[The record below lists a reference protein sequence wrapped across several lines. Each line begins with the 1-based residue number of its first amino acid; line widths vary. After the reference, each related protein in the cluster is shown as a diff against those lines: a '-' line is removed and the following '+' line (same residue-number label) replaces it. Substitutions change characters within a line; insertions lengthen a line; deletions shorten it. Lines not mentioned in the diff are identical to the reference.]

1 MNFVLA
7 DYAPSTQRKD
17 KFKLDMRVTKSQAK
31 ELESN
36 PFFSLYLN
44 KYGKTVMP
52 VFLLTR
58 IFSAIVPR
66 LASYKLI
73 RQSDQAKLWGKS
85 TAGSLTVEKQSDGFL
100 FEWVLD
106 TDSNLAQFLR
116 SLYQISD
123 NDFLTK
129 RDDFG
134 NEILPIDKEVKR
146 ILDLKYSAGLAGT
159 KLRLDTQA
167 IANFMVKD
175 TEKLSFSCLRELLI
189 EITQDYRIRA
199 SVKAFMTAKEA
210 ELLTRLQY
218 LAIRNIDIYPIVLHW
233 LASGYAKGPTTSVSL
248 SRVSANIDPQSV
260 RYAKTNEHNLCLTQ
274 NGEIWYIPREVNK
287 SRDYESLYTR
297 FCTSDNPDN
306 KKFGLSVRSG
316 TEPRVALPIN
326 MPILVDWTNAK
337 FSYSTSTGGQAILD
351 LSQCRPVTATHV
363 RNLFRRLPLDTAL
376 INTWY
381 KYAEYLGVP
390 RSELTFKLND
400 SSQEYTVED
409 LINANRVGLEE
420 DQFFTF
426 YDLLGDEDFKPAITI
441 LTKIANALEQKAE
454 QFMNQYSVQTWV
466 GTLGLLK
473 SIAVYGSDWATYSQQ
488 DKANRSASINQAV
501 TPGWQVPSVPF
512 WNNAP
517 GLMPHQTRVL
527 NMMKD
532 DPAYCLLPVAAGGG
546 KTPLAIMDVLKQYAQ
561 GKNAPYIILCPNML
575 VSQYVQEI
583 AFFTK
588 GRLNAIPITTAVVR
602 RNGLDR
608 LQKIFDAAPRN
619 TVVVASYNAIVYN
632 NHKIAYGT
640 NTVTRFPIVEFL
652 RQFQFGYALC
662 DESHQLK
669 SEKAI
674 KAKAVKILLSDIPMI
689 RLASGTLAY
698 NRINDIVGQASIMD
712 PSLFGTQADF
722 EATFGKYVKGKYAG
736 IKKGMEAVINS
747 RLKEDMV
754 IAGAQR
760 KEWAALLPQTETN
773 YHMVNLSP
781 QEQEI
786 YQKILDIASERL
798 EDTPELKKA
807 MEELEKL
814 KAQQKVDFSQER
826 QDLIDER
833 EERLTS
839 RITPYLQKLERL
851 IIDPLK
857 ESAMMTEIPPNFV
870 SEKVRTVIKLV
881 ERHIEGW
888 DEMEKD
894 EQGNPTGNFIQHPPT
909 PGKVIIFTENLASA
923 ESIFDAFTKVGSTVA
938 ENGLL
943 YSTTNKHELL
953 NKFNT
958 DPDVKWMVGV
968 ETSINTGLNLQAA
981 SRIIRAEYPWQP
993 GALEQGNARIL
1004 RPLLKSK
1011 DGRTT
1016 VYFDWVVCDGTID
1029 TLKVS
1034 RLMAKS
1040 AEIAKF
1046 EHPSDPRYQKLGIV
1060 SDPITNDEIS
1070 VIPVIGVT
1078 MKSIR
1083 NGLRFV
1089 NTDRTPG
1096 ELYDYFKAM
1105 KALHGFEKD
1114 DYQNYRLQHPEEI
1127 NEDGTMKSV
1136 PVTVEANPKDAKILR
1151 YIPYVEGTNL
1161 YNSEQLGLQRL
1172 DEYLNRVSQALSDD
1186 DEDDDSTE
1194 DTGEVDQA
1202 YLDHLEELKGETVY
1216 CEYGECQIYSIS
1228 LTKPNCVVVPIHSTQ
1243 RIRIPLS
1250 SVFLITKKVVKP
1262 QVLYKALAKEVGIT
1276 TVVEPEYIRPAG
1288 AKDANKGLKKLR
1300 RKQQEQEQQEQAPI
1314 ENSAELQVSLKATLI
1329 NGLLGLRFVDI
1340 EGHDLG
1346 VNILEQNGFR
1356 LAPEYYRAQIKNLR
1370 MLEQWLVR
1378 MTEMGLKFRAPYDY
1392 SGSWK
1397 QIAGL
1402 MRRRQARYNDDDME
1416 YKANTAVITKV
1427 VSKGQ
1432 LQNILRWD
1440 VKPTNRQDVLRVQPM
1455 FSNGVVFAIM
1465 PSNRLYSIGNKIRR
1479 KRVPGMKWERGPE
1492 AYERYFVRK
1501 QDALKCL
1508 NDLQESGLT
1517 ITNLKQLVQTIQKA
1531 RTAKFDDI
1539 DSIKEKTSRT
1549 RRTRKSKWDLR
1560 LDLPEDQEIELI
1572 DDRKV
1577 RRTRRKKSPW
1587 DVQVDLPKRNI
1598 RIKNDVPL
1606 DNIRAPRR
1614 KWYK

>member
-17 KFKLDMRVTKSQAK
+17 KFKLDMRVTKGQAK
-31 ELESN
+31 QMESN

-52 VFLLTR
+52 VFLLSK
-58 IFSAIVPR
+58 IFNAMVPR
-66 LASYKLI
+66 LAKYKLI
-73 RQSDQAKLWGKS
+73 RQADQAKLWGKS
-85 TAGSLTVEKQSDGFL
+85 TAATLTIEKQSDGF
-100 FEWVLD
+100 VLQW
-106 TDSNLAQFLR
+106 TLNEVTKLQPFLR
-116 SLYQISD
+116 LLYQISD
-123 NDFLTK
+123 NEFLTK
-129 RDDFG
+129 TDELG
-134 NEILPIDKEVKR
+134 NQIPPLDAEVKR
-146 ILDLKYSAGLAGT
+146 ILDINYSAGLAGT
-159 KLRLDTQA
+159 KLRLDTDA
-167 IANFMVKD
+167 IARFMTKD
-175 TEKLSFSCLRELLI
+175 VEKLSFSCVRELVI
-189 EITQDYRIRA
+189 EIDQLYGITTRIT
-199 SVKAFMTAKEA
+199 AFMTAKEA

-218 LAIRNIDIYPIVLHW
+218 LAIRNIDIFPIVLHW

-248 SRVSANIDPQSV
+248 SRVSANIDPQSI
-260 RYAKTNEHNLCLTQ
+260 RYAKTNEHNLCLNQ
-274 NGEIWYIPREVNK
+274 DGQIWYIPREVNK

-297 FCTSDNPDN
+297 YCTSDNPEN
-306 KKFGLSVRSG
+306 KKFGLMVRG
-316 TEPRVALPIN
+316 EGEAKTKLPAN

-337 FSYSTSTGGQAILD
+337 FSYSTGMGGQAILD
-351 LSQCRPVTATHV
+351 LSRCRPVTATHV
-363 RNLFRRLPLDTAL
+363 RNVFRRLPLDPQL
-376 INTWY
+376 ISTWY

-390 RSELTFKLND
+390 RSELLTKIGD
-400 SSQEYTVED
+400 STASYSVMD
-409 LINANRVGLEE
+409 MIFAASRGLPEGE
-420 DQFFTF
+420 FLSF
-426 YDLLGDEDFKPAITI
+426 YELLGDDEFKPAVDI
-441 LTKIANALEQKAE
+441 LTKIASVLEQKSE
-454 QFMNQYSVQTWV
+454 QFMNQYSVFTWV
-466 GTLGLLK
+466 NTLGLLK
-473 SIAVYGSDWATYSQQ
+473 SIAVYAPDWAKYSEE
-488 DKANRSASINQAV
+488 DKANRSASINQAI
-501 TPGWQVPSVPF
+501 TPGWQLPSVPF
-512 WNNAP
+512 FNNAP
-517 GLMPHQTRVL
+517 GLMPHQVRVM
-527 NMMKD
+527 NIMKD
-532 DPAYCLLPVAAGGG
+532 DPKFCLLPVAAGGG
-546 KTPLAIMDVLKQYAQ
+546 KTICAIMDILKQYSQ
-561 GKNAPYIILCPNML
+561 GKNAPYMVLCPNML
-575 VSQYVQEI
+575 VSQYVQEV

-619 TVVVASYNAIVYN
+619 TVVIVSYNAIIYN
-632 NHKIAYGT
+632 SHKIAYGT

-669 SEKAI
+669 SEKSL
-674 KAKAVKILLSDIPMI
+674 KGKAVKILLSDIPMI

-722 EATFGKYVKGKYAG
+722 ENTYGKFVKGKYAG
-736 IKKGMEAVINS
+736 LKHGMEAVINS
-747 RLKEDMV
+747 RLKDDMV

-773 YHMVNLSP
+773 YHMVNLSL

-786 YQKILDIASERL
+786 YQKVLDIASEHL

-814 KAQQKVDFSQER
+814 KAQQKIEYSQER

-857 ESAMMTEIPPNFV
+857 ESAMMTEIPADYV
-870 SEKVRTVIKLV
+870 SEKVRKVIELV
-881 ERHIEGW
+881 EHHIEGW
-888 DEMEKD
+888 DEMKKD
-894 EQGNPTGNFIQHPPT
+894 SAGVPTGEFIHHLPT

-923 ESIFDAFTKVGSTVA
+923 QSIFDAFAKVGSSVA

-953 NKFNT
+953 DKFNT
-958 DPDVKWMVGV
+958 DPNIKWMVGV

-1046 EHPSDPRYQKLGIV
+1046 EHPSDTRYQNIGI
-1060 SDPITNDEIS
+1060 SHDPITNQR
-1070 VIPVIGVT
+1070 VFTIPVIGVT

-1083 NGLRFV
+1083 AGLRFV
-1089 NTDRTPG
+1089 NPDRTEG

-1105 KALHGFEKD
+1105 KTLHGIEKD
-1114 DYQNYRLQHPEEI
+1114 DYQTYRLQHPEEI
-1127 NEDGTMKSV
+1127 NADGTMKSV
-1136 PVTVEANPKDAKILR
+1136 PVTIEQNPKDAKILR

-1161 YNSEQLGLQRL
+1161 YNSDQLGLQRL
-1172 DEYLNRVSQALSDD
+1172 DEYLNRVSQSLSDD
-1186 DEDDDSTE
+1186 DEDEGGDLSE
-1194 DTGEVDQA
+1194 DTTDADDAFLE
-1202 YLDHLEELKGETVY
+1202 HLEQLKGETVY

-1228 LTKPNCVVVPIHSTQ
+1228 ATKPNCVVIPVHSVQ
-1243 RIRIPLS
+1243 RIRVPLS

-1262 QVLYKALAKEVGIT
+1262 QVLYKALAKEVGIN
-1276 TVVEPEYIRPAG
+1276 TVVEPEYVRPAG
-1288 AKDANKGLKKLR
+1288 AKETSKGLKKLR
-1300 RKQQEQEQQEQAPI
+1300 KQQEEEQPAI
-1314 ENSAELQVSLKATLI
+1314 ENSAELQINLKPMLI
-1329 NGLLGLRFVDI
+1329 NGLLGFRFIDL

-1346 VNILEQNGFR
+1346 INILEQNGFR

-1370 MLEQWLVR
+1370 MLEQWLTR
-1378 MTEMGLKFRAPYDY
+1378 MTEMGLKFKAPYDY

-1416 YKANTAVITKV
+1416 YKANTAVVTKV

-1440 VKPTNRQDVLRVQPM
+1440 VKPTNRTDVLRVQPM

-1492 AYERYFVRK
+1492 AYERYFARK
-1501 QDALKCL
+1501 DEALNCL
-1508 NDLQESGLT
+1508 KQLQESGLT
-1517 ITNLKQLVQTIQKA
+1517 ITNLKQLMQTIQKA

-1539 DSIKEKTSRT
+1539 DSIKQKVNRT
-1549 RRTRKSKWDLR
+1549 RRTRKSKWDLS
-1560 LDLPEDQEIELI
+1560 LDLPEDGEITII
-1572 DDRKV
+1572 DDRKD
-1577 RRTRRKKSPW
+1577 RRKRSSRRKSPW
-1587 DVQVDLPKRNI
+1587 DIKVDLPQRNI
-1598 RIKNDVPL
+1598 RIKNDAPL
-1606 DNIRAPRR
+1606 NIRAPRR
-1614 KWYK
+1614 KWYS

>member
-1 MNFVLA
+1 MNFVLV

-17 KFKLDMRVTKSQAK
+17 KFKLDMRVTKGQAK
-31 ELESN
+31 QMESN

-52 VFLLTR
+52 VFLLSK
-58 IFSAIVPR
+58 IFNAMVPR
-66 LASYKLI
+66 LAKYKLI
-73 RQSDQAKLWGKS
+73 RQADQAKLWGKS
-85 TAGSLTVEKQSDGFL
+85 TAATLTIEKQSDGF
-100 FEWVLD
+100 VLQW
-106 TDSNLAQFLR
+106 TLNEVTKLQPFLR
-116 SLYQISD
+116 LLYQISD
-123 NDFLTK
+123 NEFLTK
-129 RDDFG
+129 TDELG
-134 NEILPIDKEVKR
+134 NQIPPLEAEVKR
-146 ILDLKYSAGLAGT
+146 ILDINYSAGLAGT
-159 KLRLDTQA
+159 KLRLDTDA
-167 IANFMVKD
+167 IARFMTKD
-175 TEKLSFSCLRELLI
+175 VEKLSFSCIRELVI
-189 EITQDYRIRA
+189 EIDQLYGITTRIT
-199 SVKAFMTAKEA
+199 AFMTAKEA
-210 ELLTRLQY
+210 ELLTHLQY
-218 LAIRNIDIYPIVLHW
+218 LAIRNIDIFPIVLHW

-248 SRVSANIDPQSV
+248 SRVSANIDPQSI
-260 RYAKTNEHNLCLTQ
+260 RYAKTNEYNLCLNQ
-274 NGEIWYIPREVNK
+274 DGQIWYIPREVNK

-297 FCTSDNPDN
+297 YCTSDDPEN
-306 KKFGLSVRSG
+306 KKFGLMVRG
-316 TEPRVALPIN
+316 EGEAKTKLPAN

-337 FSYSTSTGGQAILD
+337 FSYSTGMGGQAILD
-351 LSQCRPVTATHV
+351 LSRCRPLTATHV
-363 RNLFRRLPLDTAL
+363 RNVFRRLPLDPQL
-376 INTWY
+376 ISTWY

-390 RSELTFKLND
+390 RSELLTRIGD
-400 SSQEYTVED
+400 SAVSYSVMD
-409 LINANRVGLEE
+409 MIFAASRGLPEGE
-420 DQFFTF
+420 FLSF
-426 YDLLGDEDFKPAITI
+426 YELLGDDEFKPAVDI
-441 LTKIANALEQKAE
+441 LTKIANVLEQKSE
-454 QFMNQYSVQTWV
+454 QFMNQYSVFTWV
-466 GTLGLLK
+466 NTLGLLK
-473 SIAVYGSDWATYSQQ
+473 SIAVYAPEWAKYSEE
-488 DKANRSASINQAV
+488 DKANRSASINQAI
-501 TPGWQVPSVPF
+501 TPGWQLPSVPF
-512 WNNAP
+512 FNNAP
-517 GLMPHQTRVL
+517 GLMPHQVRVM

-532 DPAYCLLPVAAGGG
+532 DPKFCLLPVAAGGG
-546 KTPLAIMDVLKQYAQ
+546 KTICAIMDILKQYSQ
-561 GKNAPYIILCPNML
+561 GKNAPYMVLCPNML
-575 VSQYVQEI
+575 VSQYVQEV

-619 TVVVASYNAIVYN
+619 TVVIVSYNAIVYN
-632 NHKIAYGT
+632 SHKIAYGT

-669 SEKAI
+669 SEKSI
-674 KAKAVKILLSDIPMI
+674 KARAVNILLSDIPMI

-722 EATFGKYVKGKYAG
+722 ENTYGKFVKGKYAG
-736 IKKGMEAVINS
+736 LKHGMEAVINS
-747 RLKEDMV
+747 RLKDDMV

-773 YHMVNLSP
+773 YYMVNLSP

-786 YQKILDIASERL
+786 YQKVLDIASEHL

-857 ESAMMTEIPPNFV
+857 ESAMMTEIPADYV
-870 SEKVRTVIKLV
+870 SEKVRKVIELV
-881 ERHIEGW
+881 EHHIEGW
-888 DEMEKD
+888 DEMKKD
-894 EQGNPTGNFIQHPPT
+894 SAGVPTGEFIHHLPT

-923 ESIFDAFTKVGSTVA
+923 QSIFDAFAKVGSSVA

-953 NKFNT
+953 DKFNT
-958 DPDVKWMVGV
+958 DPNIKWMVGV

-1046 EHPSDPRYQKLGIV
+1046 EHPSDTRYQNIGI
-1060 SDPITNDEIS
+1060 SHDPITNQR
-1070 VIPVIGVT
+1070 VFTIPVIGVT

-1083 NGLRFV
+1083 AGLRFV
-1089 NTDRTPG
+1089 NPDRTEG

-1105 KALHGFEKD
+1105 KTLHGIEKN
-1114 DYQNYRLQHPEEI
+1114 DYQTYRLQHPEEI
-1127 NEDGTMKSV
+1127 NADGTMKSV
-1136 PVTVEANPKDAKILR
+1136 PVTIEQNPKDAKILR

-1161 YNSEQLGLQRL
+1161 YNSDQLGLQRL
-1172 DEYLNRVSQALSDD
+1172 DEYLNRVSQSLSDD
-1186 DEDDDSTE
+1186 DEDEGGDLSE
-1194 DTGEVDQA
+1194 DTTDADDAFLE
-1202 YLDHLEELKGETVY
+1202 HLEQLKGETVY

-1228 LTKPNCVVVPIHSTQ
+1228 ATKPNCVVIPVHSVQ
-1243 RIRIPLS
+1243 RIRVPLS

-1262 QVLYKALAKEVGIT
+1262 QVLYKALAKEVGIN
-1276 TVVEPEYIRPAG
+1276 TVVEPEYVRPAG
-1288 AKDANKGLKKLR
+1288 AKETSKGLKKLR
-1300 RKQQEQEQQEQAPI
+1300 KQQEEEQPVI
-1314 ENSAELQVSLKATLI
+1314 ENSAELQINLKPMLI
-1329 NGLLGLRFVDI
+1329 NGLLGFRFIDL

-1346 VNILEQNGFR
+1346 INILEQNGFR

-1370 MLEQWLVR
+1370 MLEQWLTR
-1378 MTEMGLKFRAPYDY
+1378 MTEMGLKFKAPYDY

-1416 YKANTAVITKV
+1416 YKANTAVVTKV

-1440 VKPTNRQDVLRVQPM
+1440 VKPTNRTDVLRVQPM

-1492 AYERYFVRK
+1492 AYERYFARK
-1501 QDALKCL
+1501 DEALNCL
-1508 NDLQESGLT
+1508 KQLQESGLT
-1517 ITNLKQLVQTIQKA
+1517 ITNLKQLMQTIQKA
-1531 RTAKFDDI
+1531 RTARFDDI
-1539 DSIKEKTSRT
+1539 DSIKQKVNRT
-1549 RRTRKSKWDLR
+1549 RRTRKSKWDLS
-1560 LDLPEDQEIELI
+1560 LDLPEDGEITII
-1572 DDRKV
+1572 DDRKAPRKRSS
-1577 RRTRRKKSPW
+1577 RRKSPW
-1587 DVQVDLPKRNI
+1587 DIKVDLPQRNI

-1606 DNIRAPRR
+1606 TLRSPRR
-1614 KWYK
+1614 KWYS

>member
-17 KFKLDMRVTKSQAK
+17 KFKLDMRVTKGQAK
-31 ELESN
+31 QMESN

-52 VFLLTR
+52 VFLLSK
-58 IFSAIVPR
+58 IFNAMVPR
-66 LASYKLI
+66 LAKYKLI
-73 RQSDQAKLWGKS
+73 RQADQAKLWGKS
-85 TAGSLTVEKQSDGFL
+85 TAATLTIEKQSDGF
-100 FEWVLD
+100 VLQW
-106 TDSNLAQFLR
+106 TLNEVTKLQPFLR
-116 SLYQISD
+116 LLYQISD
-123 NDFLTK
+123 NEFLTK
-129 RDDFG
+129 TDELG
-134 NEILPIDKEVKR
+134 NQIPPLDAEVKR
-146 ILDLKYSAGLAGT
+146 ILDINYSAGLAGT
-159 KLRLDTQA
+159 KLRLDTDA
-167 IANFMVKD
+167 IARFMTKD
-175 TEKLSFSCLRELLI
+175 VEKLSFSCIRELVI
-189 EITQDYRIRA
+189 EIDQLYGITTRIT
-199 SVKAFMTAKEA
+199 AFMTAKEA

-218 LAIRNIDIYPIVLHW
+218 LAIRNIDIFPIVLHW

-248 SRVSANIDPQSV
+248 SRVSANIDPQSI
-260 RYAKTNEHNLCLTQ
+260 RYAKTNEHNLCLNQ
-274 NGEIWYIPREVNK
+274 DGQIWYIPREVNK

-297 FCTSDNPDN
+297 YCTSDNPDN
-306 KKFGLSVRSG
+306 KKFGLMARG
-316 TEPRVALPIN
+316 EGEAKTKLPAN

-337 FSYSTSTGGQAILD
+337 FSYSTGMGGQAILD
-351 LSQCRPVTATHV
+351 LSRCRPLTATHV
-363 RNLFRRLPLDTAL
+363 RNVFRRLPLDPQL
-376 INTWY
+376 ISTWY

-390 RSELTFKLND
+390 RSELLTKIGD
-400 SSQEYTVED
+400 SAVSYSVMD
-409 LINANRVGLEE
+409 MIFVASKGLPEGE
-420 DQFFTF
+420 FLSF
-426 YDLLGDEDFKPAITI
+426 YELLGDDEFKPAVDI
-441 LTKIANALEQKAE
+441 LTKIANVLEQKSE
-454 QFMNQYSVQTWV
+454 QFMNQYSVFTWV
-466 GTLGLLK
+466 NTLGLLK
-473 SIAVYGSDWATYSQQ
+473 SIAVYAPDWARYSEE
-488 DKANRSASINQAV
+488 DKANRSASINQAI
-501 TPGWQVPSVPF
+501 TPGWQLPSVPF
-512 WNNAP
+512 FNNAP
-517 GLMPHQTRVL
+517 GLMPHQVRVM

-532 DPAYCLLPVAAGGG
+532 DPKFCLLPVAAGGG
-546 KTPLAIMDVLKQYAQ
+546 KTICAIMDILKQYSQ
-561 GKNAPYIILCPNML
+561 GKNAPYMVLCPNML
-575 VSQYVQEI
+575 VSQYVQEV

-619 TVVVASYNAIVYN
+619 TVVIVSYNAIVYN
-632 NHKIAYGT
+632 SHKIAYGT

-669 SEKAI
+669 SEKSI
-674 KAKAVKILLSDIPMI
+674 KARAVNILLSDIPMI

-722 EATFGKYVKGKYAG
+722 ENTYGKFVKGKYAG
-736 IKKGMEAVINS
+736 LKHGMEAVINS
-747 RLKEDMV
+747 RLKDDMV

-773 YHMVNLSP
+773 YYMVNLSP

-786 YQKILDIASERL
+786 YQKVLDIASEHL

-814 KAQQKVDFSQER
+814 KAQQKVEFSQER

-857 ESAMMTEIPPNFV
+857 ESAMMTEIPADYV
-870 SEKVRTVIKLV
+870 SEKVRKVIELV
-881 ERHIEGW
+881 EHHIEGW
-888 DEMEKD
+888 DEMKKD
-894 EQGNPTGNFIQHPPT
+894 SAGVPTGEFIHHPPT

-923 ESIFDAFTKVGSTVA
+923 QSIFDAFAKVGSSVA

-953 NKFNT
+953 DKFNT
-958 DPDVKWMVGV
+958 DPNIKWMVGV

-1046 EHPSDPRYQKLGIV
+1046 EHPSDTRYQNIGI
-1060 SDPITNDEIS
+1060 SHDPITNQK
-1070 VIPVIGVT
+1070 VFTIPVIGVT

-1083 NGLRFV
+1083 AGLRFV
-1089 NTDRTPG
+1089 NPDRTEG

-1105 KALHGFEKD
+1105 KTLHGIEKN
-1114 DYQNYRLQHPEEI
+1114 DYQTYRLQHPEEI
-1127 NEDGTMKSV
+1127 NADGTMKSV
-1136 PVTVEANPKDAKILR
+1136 PVTIEQNPKDAKILR

-1161 YNSEQLGLQRL
+1161 YNSDQLGLQRL
-1172 DEYLNRVSQALSDD
+1172 DEYLNRVSQSLSDD
-1186 DEDDDSTE
+1186 DEDEGGDLSE
-1194 DTGEVDQA
+1194 DTTDADDAFLE
-1202 YLDHLEELKGETVY
+1202 HLEQLKGETVY

-1228 LTKPNCVVVPIHSTQ
+1228 ATKPNCVVIPVHSVQ
-1243 RIRIPLS
+1243 RIRVPLS

-1262 QVLYKALAKEVGIT
+1262 QVLYKALAKEVGIN
-1276 TVVEPEYIRPAG
+1276 TVVEPEYVRPAG
-1288 AKDANKGLKKLR
+1288 AKETSKGLKKLR
-1300 RKQQEQEQQEQAPI
+1300 KQQEEEQPVI
-1314 ENSAELQVSLKATLI
+1314 ENSAELQINLKPMLI
-1329 NGLLGLRFVDI
+1329 NGLLGFRFIDL

-1346 VNILEQNGFR
+1346 INILEQNGFR

-1370 MLEQWLVR
+1370 MLEQWLTR
-1378 MTEMGLKFRAPYDY
+1378 MTEMGLKFKAPYDY

-1416 YKANTAVITKV
+1416 YKANTAVVTKV

-1440 VKPTNRQDVLRVQPM
+1440 VKPTNRTDVLRVQPM

-1492 AYERYFVRK
+1492 AYERYFARK
-1501 QDALKCL
+1501 DEALNCL
-1508 NDLQESGLT
+1508 KQLQESGLT
-1517 ITNLKQLVQTIQKA
+1517 ITNLKQLMQTIQKA

-1539 DSIKEKTSRT
+1539 DSIKQKVNRT
-1549 RRTRKSKWDLR
+1549 RRTRKSKWDLS
-1560 LDLPEDQEIELI
+1560 LDLPEDGEITII
-1572 DDRKV
+1572 DDRKD
-1577 RRTRRKKSPW
+1577 RRKRSSRRKSPW
-1587 DVQVDLPKRNI
+1587 DIKVDLPQRNI

-1606 DNIRAPRR
+1606 TLRSPRR
-1614 KWYK
+1614 KWYS

>member
-17 KFKLDMRVTKSQAK
+17 KFKLDMRVTKGQAK
-31 ELESN
+31 QMESN

-44 KYGKTVMP
+44 KYGKIVMP
-52 VFLLTR
+52 VFLLSK
-58 IFSAIVPR
+58 IFNAMVPR
-66 LASYKLI
+66 LAKYKLI
-73 RQSDQAKLWGKS
+73 RQADQAKLWGKS
-85 TAGSLTVEKQSDGFL
+85 TAATLTIEKQSDGF
-100 FEWVLD
+100 VLQW
-106 TDSNLAQFLR
+106 TLNEVTKLQPFLR
-116 SLYQISD
+116 LLYQISD
-123 NDFLTK
+123 NEFLTK
-129 RDDFG
+129 TDELG
-134 NEILPIDKEVKR
+134 NQIPPLDAEVKR
-146 ILDLKYSAGLAGT
+146 ILDINYSAGLAGT
-159 KLRLDTQA
+159 KLRLDTDA
-167 IANFMVKD
+167 IARFMTKD
-175 TEKLSFSCLRELLI
+175 VEKLSFSCIRELVI
-189 EITQDYRIRA
+189 EIDQLYGITTRIT
-199 SVKAFMTAKEA
+199 AFMTAKEA

-218 LAIRNIDIYPIVLHW
+218 LAIRNIDIFPIVLHW

-248 SRVSANIDPQSV
+248 SRVSANIDPQSI
-260 RYAKTNEHNLCLTQ
+260 RYAKTNEHNLCLNQ
-274 NGEIWYIPREVNK
+274 DGQIWYIPREVNK

-297 FCTSDNPDN
+297 YCTSDNPDN
-306 KKFGLSVRSG
+306 KKFGLMVRG
-316 TEPRVALPIN
+316 EGEAKTKLPAN

-337 FSYSTSTGGQAILD
+337 FSYSTGMGGQAILD
-351 LSQCRPVTATHV
+351 LSRCRPLTATHV
-363 RNLFRRLPLDTAL
+363 RNVFRRLPLDPQL
-376 INTWY
+376 ISTWY

-390 RSELTFKLND
+390 RSELLTKIGD
-400 SSQEYTVED
+400 SAASYSVMD
-409 LINANRVGLEE
+409 MIFAASRGLPEGE
-420 DQFFTF
+420 FLSF
-426 YDLLGDEDFKPAITI
+426 YELLGDDEFKPAVDI
-441 LTKIANALEQKAE
+441 LTKIASVLEQKSE
-454 QFMNQYSVQTWV
+454 QFMNQYSVFTWV
-466 GTLGLLK
+466 NTLGLLK
-473 SIAVYGSDWATYSQQ
+473 SIAVYAPDWAKYSEE
-488 DKANRSASINQAV
+488 DKANRSASINQAI
-501 TPGWQVPSVPF
+501 TPGWQLPSVPF
-512 WNNAP
+512 FNNAP
-517 GLMPHQTRVL
+517 GLMPHQVRVM

-532 DPAYCLLPVAAGGG
+532 DPKFCLLPVAAGGG
-546 KTPLAIMDVLKQYAQ
+546 KTICAIMDILKQYSQ
-561 GKNAPYIILCPNML
+561 GKNAPYMVLCPNML
-575 VSQYVQEI
+575 VSQYVQEV

-619 TVVVASYNAIVYN
+619 TVVIVSYNAIVYN
-632 NHKIAYGT
+632 SHKIAYGT

-669 SEKAI
+669 SEKSI
-674 KAKAVKILLSDIPMI
+674 KARAVNILLSDIPMI

-722 EATFGKYVKGKYAG
+722 ENTYGKFVKGKYAG
-736 IKKGMEAVINS
+736 LKHGMEAVINS
-747 RLKEDMV
+747 RLKDDMV

-773 YHMVNLSP
+773 YYMVNLSP

-786 YQKILDIASERL
+786 YQKVLDIASEHL

-814 KAQQKVDFSQER
+814 KAQQKVEFSQER

-857 ESAMMTEIPPNFV
+857 ESAMMTEIPADYV
-870 SEKVRTVIKLV
+870 SEKVRKVIELV
-881 ERHIEGW
+881 EHHIEGW
-888 DEMEKD
+888 DEMKKD
-894 EQGNPTGNFIQHPPT
+894 EQGNPTGEFIHHPPT

-923 ESIFDAFTKVGSTVA
+923 QSIFDAFAKVGSSVA

-953 NKFNT
+953 DKFNT
-958 DPDVKWMVGV
+958 DPNIKWMVGV

-1046 EHPSDPRYQKLGIV
+1046 EHPSDTRYQNIGI
-1060 SDPITNDEIS
+1060 SHDPITNQR
-1070 VIPVIGVT
+1070 VFTIPVIGVT

-1083 NGLRFV
+1083 AGLRFV
-1089 NTDRTPG
+1089 NPDRTEG

-1105 KALHGFEKD
+1105 KTLHGIEKE
-1114 DYQNYRLQHPEEI
+1114 DYQTYRLQHPEEI
-1127 NEDGTMKSV
+1127 NADGTMKSV
-1136 PVTVEANPKDAKILR
+1136 PVTVEQNPKDAKILR

-1161 YNSEQLGLQRL
+1161 YNSDQLGLQRL
-1172 DEYLNRVSQALSDD
+1172 DEYLNRVSQSLSDD
-1186 DEDDDSTE
+1186 DEDEGGDLSE
-1194 DTGEVDQA
+1194 DTTDADDAFLE
-1202 YLDHLEELKGETVY
+1202 HLEQLKGETVY

-1228 LTKPNCVVVPIHSTQ
+1228 ATKPNCVVIPVHSVQ
-1243 RIRIPLS
+1243 RIRVPLS

-1262 QVLYKALAKEVGIT
+1262 QVLYKALAKEVGIN
-1276 TVVEPEYIRPAG
+1276 TVVEPEYVRPAG
-1288 AKDANKGLKKLR
+1288 AKETSKGLKKLR
-1300 RKQQEQEQQEQAPI
+1300 KQQEEEQPVI
-1314 ENSAELQVSLKATLI
+1314 ENSAELQINLKPMLI
-1329 NGLLGLRFVDI
+1329 NGLLGFRFIDL

-1346 VNILEQNGFR
+1346 INILEQNGFR

-1370 MLEQWLVR
+1370 MLEQWLTR
-1378 MTEMGLKFRAPYDY
+1378 MTEMGLKFKAPYDY

-1416 YKANTAVITKV
+1416 YKANTAVVTKV

-1440 VKPTNRQDVLRVQPM
+1440 VKPTNRTDVLRVQPM

-1492 AYERYFVRK
+1492 AYERYFARK
-1501 QDALKCL
+1501 DEALNCL
-1508 NDLQESGLT
+1508 KQLQESGLT
-1517 ITNLKQLVQTIQKA
+1517 ITNLKQLMQTIQRA

-1539 DSIKEKTSRT
+1539 DSIKQKVNRT
-1549 RRTRKSKWDLR
+1549 RRTRKSKWDLS
-1560 LDLPEDQEIELI
+1560 LDLPEDGEITII
-1572 DDRKV
+1572 DDRKD
-1577 RRTRRKKSPW
+1577 RRKRSSRRKSPW
-1587 DVQVDLPKRNI
+1587 DIKVDLPQRNI

-1606 DNIRAPRR
+1606 TLRSPRR
-1614 KWYK
+1614 KWYS